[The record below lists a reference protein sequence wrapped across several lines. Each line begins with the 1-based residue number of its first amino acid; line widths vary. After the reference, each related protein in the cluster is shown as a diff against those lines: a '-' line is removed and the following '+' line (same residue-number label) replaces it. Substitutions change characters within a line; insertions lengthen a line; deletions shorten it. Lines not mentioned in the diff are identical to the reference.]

1 MRSAF
6 FDPLT
11 RQPENIEL
19 EQTTLLQ
26 FSVVSDCQVLAEPAE
41 KDCCIITFIPVRDPT
56 CFFATFHIGK
66 EQFTLYCGMILNP
79 SLNRRGNFIHTGG
92 HMLHK
97 SSFNRTP
104 FFLISPPNICPWNS
118 FVGNLLSVELGG
130 QGLDHMAYTVASWG
144 KRRRSSLA
152 GCAFWRTTDRT
163 PMS

>member
-11 RQPENIEL
+11 RQPDNIEL

-41 KDCCIITFIPVRDPT
+41 KDCCKSPPFQFEIQH
-56 CFFATFHIGK
+56 FATFHNGK
-66 EQFTLYCGMILNP
+66 ERFTLYGGMILNP
-79 SLNRRGNFIHTGG
+79 SPNRRGNLIHTSGQ
-92 HMLHK
+92 K
-97 SSFNRTP
+97 SLFYLTP
-104 FFLISPPNICPWNS
+104 FVLIFSPNICPWNS

-152 GCAFWRTTDRT
+152 CCAFWRPGAQLYRV